1 MGNKGQGL
9 QRKRSTGGEESQR
22 RLWKEEAWDWAPGG
36 LETRSR
42 GLRARDKQE
51 PWPRMWRK
59 GVACSCT
66 SCPPVGRTQATYF
79 TGLCFP
85 VLLCQQPYN
94 SVIHTCRR
102 YRKSCYHSCYGVS
115 RIRLLLSLCNLC
127 HKADTG
133 FHVKG
138 LGPGG
143 KSPGDIQVIF
153 PECSLSSARM
163 EESLPKWS
171 RCRVCCFKHR

>member
-1 MGNKGQGL
+1 MVNKGQGL

-36 LETRSR
+36 LGSRSR

-51 PWPRMWRK
+51 PWPQMWRK

-79 TGLCFP
+79 TRLCFP
-85 VLLCQQPYN
+85 VLLCQQSYN

-102 YRKSCYHSCYGVS
+102 YRKSCVITAAMESP
-115 RIRLLLSLCNLC
+115 
-127 HKADTG
+127 
-133 FHVKG
+133 G
-138 LGPGG
+138 LGYFCHYVTCTTRRTLVSMLRDWG
-143 KSPGDIQVIF
+143 Q
-153 PECSLSSARM
+153 
-163 EESLPKWS
+163 EENLQGT
-171 RCRVCCFKHR
+171 FK